1 MPAALAPARVLGK
14 PYTVTEFDYCYPNAC
29 RAEGAVLTGSYA
41 ALQNWSGLFRF
52 DYSNSADSMFRSTTI
67 DIFDVVN
74 DPVRLLSERI
84 GMALFTRGDVT
95 PAEVKYPIG
104 VPAVTAEYI
113 AGYPRQL
120 NELALIAGIG
130 SQPEETL
137 RYPEFPDGKA
147 DSVTSATGE
156 LKADFRRNTF
166 SAVTPRSEAFVL
178 PEGATGAGKVLEV
191 TSGKGFGVYAA
202 ISLDG
207 APLAESG
214 RLLVLQLTDVLSEG
228 ARFASADRKL
238 YPAPRRSRLHCRRRG
253 GNSMRSASPENGSW
267 KFRSRAGME
276 NSHSMRTI
284 SPAATPS
291 GDMNLSAT
299 RNNGTNRLFTV

>member
-1 MPAALAPARVLGK
+1 M
-14 PYTVTEFDYCYPNAC
+14 
-29 RAEGAVLTGSYA
+29 
-41 ALQNWSGLFRF
+41 
-52 DYSNSADSMFRSTTI
+52 
-67 DIFDVVN
+67 
-74 DPVRLLSERI
+74 
-84 GMALFTRGDVT
+84 T
-95 PAEVKYPIG
+95 PAEIKYPIG
-104 VPAVTAEYI
+104 VPAETAEYI

-120 NELALIAGIG
+120 NELALVAGIG

-238 YPAPRRSRLHCRRRG
+238 YLERPANSPGLLRHGTAEISLALPGTDWKLHALGLSGKRLMEIPFQNRG
-253 GNSMRSASPENGSW
+253 GKLSFVADN
-267 KFRSRAGME
+267 F
-276 NSHSMRTI
+276 
-284 SPAATPS
+284 S
-291 GDMNLSAT
+291 GDSTIWGYKLV
-299 RNNGTNRLFTV
+299 RNGK